1 MSQTYVPL
9 NNFLAAIMLVP
20 KNDQSKYCVIF
31 THFLSD
37 KPQISCEYNHT
48 AFLHSEFDISC
59 TVQSNPAPTT
69 YTWRYAGDPMVK
81 GSSQISSGYKVED
94 TQILYSTNK
103 VCDQLFSTCMI
114 ISQIAF

>member
-1 MSQTYVPL
+1 MFY
-9 NNFLAAIMLVP
+9 
-20 KNDQSKYCVIF
+20 QSKHFLIS
-31 THFLSD
+31 THSLSD

-48 AFLHSEFDISC
+48 AFLHSEFEISC

-69 YTWRYAGDPMVK
+69 YTWRYTGDPMVK

-103 VCDQLFSTCMI
+103 VSSQLFSMI
-114 ISQIAF
+114 IVF